1 MSGFEFPADHPELI
15 VAGEPHAA
23 QIKTNV
29 VLDLG
34 DCR

>member
-1 MSGFEFPADHPELI
+1 MSEFDFPNDHPELI

-29 VLDLG
+29 VLNLG